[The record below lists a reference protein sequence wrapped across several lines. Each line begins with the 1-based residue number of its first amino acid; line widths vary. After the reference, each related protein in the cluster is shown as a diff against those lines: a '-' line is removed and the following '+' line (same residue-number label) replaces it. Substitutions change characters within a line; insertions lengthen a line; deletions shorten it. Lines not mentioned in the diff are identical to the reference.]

1 MSLRKSV
8 IALAMTAA
16 MIFPAGISA
25 SSNLI
30 VEVNG
35 EVINAPMSYISEENR
50 TMVPIALISDSLGYE
65 VNWDSNERTATFSG
79 EDVTVVNKIGENF
92 ILLNGEKIIMDSPS
106 VIKEGRTMVPLN
118 AISTALGADV
128 IWDAQT
134 RTAIVKEKIKE
145 AVSLKERVNIFSKF
159 ASSDIKEFSNLDEML
174 DNEDVEK
181 ILKAFVEKNEPLKVI
196 FIKDNAVETFDN
208 ILEADILGK
217 DADIIMLT
225 KDYKTVYAVE
235 MN

>member
-128 IWDAQT
+128 SWDAQT

>member
-174 DNEDVEK
+174 DNEDVER

>member
-65 VNWDSNERTATFSG
+65 VNWDSNEKTATFSG

-128 IWDAQT
+128 SWDAQT
-134 RTAIVKEKIKE
+134 RTAIVKGKIKE

>member
-65 VNWDSNERTATFSG
+65 VNWDSNEKTATFSG

-128 IWDAQT
+128 SWDAQT

-174 DNEDVEK
+174 DNEDVER